1 MTTLANFPG
10 LLEAFF
16 TDRLMRQRQASPH
29 TIASYR
35 DTFRLL
41 LEFVSLRLKKAPSA
55 FLLDDLDAPLIGAFL
70 DHLERERG
78 ISARSRNVRLAA
90 IHSFFKYAAFH
101 QPAHS
106 ALIQRVLAM
115 PSKRYDKSAIE
126 FLSRSEIDA
135 LVAAADQQ
143 TWIGRRDRALLLLA
157 VQSGL
162 RVSELVG
169 LRCQDVVLGN
179 GAHVRCQGKGRKE
192 RCTPLRKETVTL
204 LRAWLREQNGPPAN
218 PLFPNVRG
226 GQLSRDAVEDLLA
239 KHVRTASPALP
250 FVETEARLATRAS
263 SHGGDG
269 SPPARRGSFGDRSL
283 ARPRIRRDHAD
294 VSPRQLA
301 AEGGSA
307 RQDCPLERPS
317 GPLPPRRPP
326 VGLPEEPLIMPGH
339 AASDPPIL
347 GQSAIPPSIIRDPA

>member
-1 MTTLANFPG
+1 
-10 LLEAFF
+10 
-16 TDRLMRQRQASPH
+16 
-29 TIASYR
+29 
-35 DTFRLL
+35 
-41 LEFVSLRLKKAPSA
+41 
-55 FLLDDLDAPLIGAFL
+55 
-70 DHLERERG
+70 
-78 ISARSRNVRLAA
+78 
-90 IHSFFKYAAFH
+90 
-101 QPAHS
+101 
-106 ALIQRVLAM
+106 M

-169 LRCQDVVLGN
+169 LRSQDVVLGS

-239 KHVRTASPALP
+239 KHVRTASLHCASLKQKRVSPHVLRHTAAMDLLQHGVDRSVIALWLGHES
-250 FVETEARLATRAS
+250 VETTQMYLHANLQLKEAALARTAPLNVRA
-263 SHGGDG
+263 GRYR
-269 SPPARRGSFGDRSL
+269 PGDRLLAFLKSL
-283 ARPRIRRDHAD
+283 
-294 VSPRQLA
+294 
-301 AEGGSA
+301 
-307 RQDCPLERPS
+307 
-317 GPLPPRRPP
+317 
-326 VGLPEEPLIMPGH
+326 
-339 AASDPPIL
+339 
-347 GQSAIPPSIIRDPA
+347 

>member
-1 MTTLANFPG
+1 MTTFANFPG

-41 LEFVSLRLKKAPSA
+41 LEFVSLRLKKIPSA
-55 FLLDDLDAPLIGAFL
+55 LLLDDLDAPLVGAFL
-70 DHLERERG
+70 DHLERARG
-78 ISARSRNVRLAA
+78 ISARTRNVRLAA

-115 PSKRYDKSAIE
+115 PSKRYDKSVIE
-126 FLSRSEIDA
+126 FLSRSETDA
-135 LVAAADQQ
+135 LVAAPDRQ
-143 TWIGRRDRALLLLA
+143 TWIGRRDQALLLLA

-169 LRCQDVVLGN
+169 LRCQNLVLGS

-192 RCTPLRKETVTL
+192 RCTPLRKEAVQV
-204 LRAWLREQNGPPAN
+204 LRAWLREQDGPPAN
-218 PLFPNVRG
+218 PLFPNIRG

-239 KHVRTASPALP
+239 KHVRTASLRCPSLKQKRVSPHVLRHTTAMDLLMHGVDRSVIALWLGHES
-250 FVETEARLATRAS
+250 VETTQMYLQAS
-263 SHGGDG
+263 VRMKEQ
-269 SPPARRGSFGDRSL
+269 AL
-283 ARPRIRRDHAD
+283 ARTTPFAIKVGRYRPDD
-294 VSPRQLA
+294 ELLA
-301 AEGGSA
+301 FLEG
-307 RQDCPLERPS
+307 L
-317 GPLPPRRPP
+317 
-326 VGLPEEPLIMPGH
+326 
-339 AASDPPIL
+339 
-347 GQSAIPPSIIRDPA
+347 

>member
-16 TDRLMRQRQASPH
+16 TDRLMHQRQASPH

-169 LRCQDVVLGN
+169 LRCQDVVLGS

-226 GQLSRDAVEDLLA
+226 GQLSRDAVENLLA
-239 KHVRTASPALP
+239 KHVRTASLHCPSLKQKRVSPHVLRHTAAMDLLQHGVDRSVIALWLGHES
-250 FVETEARLATRAS
+250 VETTQMYLHANLQLKEAALARTAPLNVRA
-263 SHGGDG
+263 GRYR
-269 SPPARRGSFGDRSL
+269 PGDRLLAFLKSL
-283 ARPRIRRDHAD
+283 
-294 VSPRQLA
+294 
-301 AEGGSA
+301 
-307 RQDCPLERPS
+307 
-317 GPLPPRRPP
+317 
-326 VGLPEEPLIMPGH
+326 
-339 AASDPPIL
+339 
-347 GQSAIPPSIIRDPA
+347 

>member
-55 FLLDDLDAPLIGAFL
+55 LSLDDLDAPLIGAFL

-78 ISARSRNVRLAA
+78 ISARTRNVRLAA
-90 IHSFFKYAAFH
+90 IHSFFKYAAFQ

-135 LVAAADQQ
+135 LVAAPDQQ

-169 LRCQDVVLGN
+169 LRCQDVVTGS
-179 GAHVRCQGKGRKE
+179 GAHVRCRGKGRKE
-192 RCTPLRKETVTL
+192 RCTPLRREAVDV
-204 LRAWLREQNGPPAN
+204 LRAWLREQNAPPAN
-218 PLFPNVRG
+218 PLFPNIRG

-239 KHVRTASPALP
+239 KHVCTASLRCLSLKQKHVSPHVLRHTSAMDLLQHGVDRSVIALWLGHESVETTQIYLHANLQLKQAALARTAPLN
-250 FVETEARLATRAS
+250 VRA
-263 SHGGDG
+263 GRYR
-269 SPPARRGSFGDRSL
+269 PGDRLLAFLKSL
-283 ARPRIRRDHAD
+283 
-294 VSPRQLA
+294 
-301 AEGGSA
+301 
-307 RQDCPLERPS
+307 
-317 GPLPPRRPP
+317 
-326 VGLPEEPLIMPGH
+326 
-339 AASDPPIL
+339 
-347 GQSAIPPSIIRDPA
+347 

>member
-29 TIASYR
+29 TIGSYR
-35 DTFRLL
+35 DSFRLL

-115 PSKRYDKSAIE
+115 PSKRYDKAPIE

-169 LRCQDVVLGN
+169 LRCQDVVLGS

-239 KHVRTASPALP
+239 KHVRTASLHCASLKQKRVSPHVLRHTAAMDLLQHGVDRSVIALWLGHES
-250 FVETEARLATRAS
+250 VETTQMYLHANLQLKQAALARTAPLNVRA
-263 SHGGDG
+263 GRYR
-269 SPPARRGSFGDRSL
+269 PGDRLLAFLKSL
-283 ARPRIRRDHAD
+283 
-294 VSPRQLA
+294 
-301 AEGGSA
+301 
-307 RQDCPLERPS
+307 
-317 GPLPPRRPP
+317 
-326 VGLPEEPLIMPGH
+326 
-339 AASDPPIL
+339 
-347 GQSAIPPSIIRDPA
+347 

>member
-1 MTTLANFPG
+1 MTTLPDFPG

-16 TDRLMRQRQASPH
+16 MDRLMRQRQASPH

-41 LEFVSLRLKKAPSA
+41 LEFVQLRVKKSPSA
-55 FLLDDLDAPLIGAFL
+55 LSLEDLDAPLIGAFL
-70 DHLERERG
+70 DYLERERG
-78 ISARSRNVRLAA
+78 ISARTRNVRLAA

-101 QPAHS
+101 QPAQS

-115 PSKRYDKSAIE
+115 PSKRYDRAPIE
-126 FLSRSEIDA
+126 FLGRSEADA
-135 LVAAADQQ
+135 LVAAADQR

-169 LRCQDVVLGN
+169 LRCQDVVLGS

-192 RCTPLRKETVTL
+192 RCTPLRKEVVTV
-204 LRAWLREQNGPPAN
+204 LRGWLREQNGRPAD

-239 KHVRTASPALP
+239 KHVRTASLCCPSLKRKRVSPHVLRHSAAMDLLQHDVDRSVIALWLGHES
-250 FVETEARLATRAS
+250 VETTQMYLHANMQLKEAALARTTPLNVRA
-263 SHGGDG
+263 GRYR
-269 SPPARRGSFGDRSL
+269 PGDRLLAFLKSL
-283 ARPRIRRDHAD
+283 
-294 VSPRQLA
+294 
-301 AEGGSA
+301 
-307 RQDCPLERPS
+307 
-317 GPLPPRRPP
+317 
-326 VGLPEEPLIMPGH
+326 
-339 AASDPPIL
+339 
-347 GQSAIPPSIIRDPA
+347 